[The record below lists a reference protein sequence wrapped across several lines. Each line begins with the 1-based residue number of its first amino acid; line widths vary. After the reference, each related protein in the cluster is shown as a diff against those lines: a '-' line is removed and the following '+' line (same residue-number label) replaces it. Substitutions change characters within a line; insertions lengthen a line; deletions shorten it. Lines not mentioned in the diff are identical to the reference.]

1 MRLKPNMQ
9 TPSVFPKRIIFG
21 EASAVKVETRG
32 RGAFY
37 LDGASEPYN

>member
-1 MRLKPNMQ
+1 MH
-9 TPSVFPKRIIFG
+9 TPSVFPKSALFG

-32 RGAFY
+32 GAFD